1 MTHKTTFSNADGLVQ
16 GYGPQFSS
24 ATEWAVQNTDGS
36 GRRFATFDVTK
47 DTPTGAYDFALPEYS
62 VLERVTYA
70 GLVLMVTASGALME
84 VGVTGTDTDGYI
96 AQLVYSTLDDAVP
109 SLRINTGALLDT
121 EAPLNQ
127 YAGITVTVLVTN
139 GGLITAGKGRVTV
152 EYSVFGA

>member
-36 GRRFATFDVTK
+36 SRKIATFDVTK
-47 DTPTGAYDFALPEYS
+47 DTATGTYEFALPEYS
-62 VLERVTYA
+62 ILERVTYA

-84 VGVTGTDTDGYI
+84 VGVTGGDTDGYI
-96 AQLVYSTLDDAVP
+96 AQLVYTTLDDAVP
-109 SLRINTGALLDT
+109 SLRVNTGALIDT
-121 EAPLNQ
+121 EAPL
-127 YAGITVTVLVTN
+127 AIAAASSVAVKVTN

-152 EYSVFGA
+152 EYSVYGS